1 MIRNADEN
9 GPYFVLS
16 QGFAMPHEGTD
27 RGALK
32 LGMNLIRL
40 VEPVCFGVDELDPI
54 DFVCTLSATDA
65 KTHLRAF
72 FNLVNLLREPTFK
85 RALRD
90 AVRPTEAAAAIERH
104 EWRLQ
109 G

>member
-1 MIRNADEN
+1 
-9 GPYFVLS
+9 
-16 QGFAMPHEGTD
+16 
-27 RGALK
+27 
-32 LGMNLIRL
+32 MNLIRL
-40 VEPVCFGVDELDPI
+40 VEPVCFGTDELDPI